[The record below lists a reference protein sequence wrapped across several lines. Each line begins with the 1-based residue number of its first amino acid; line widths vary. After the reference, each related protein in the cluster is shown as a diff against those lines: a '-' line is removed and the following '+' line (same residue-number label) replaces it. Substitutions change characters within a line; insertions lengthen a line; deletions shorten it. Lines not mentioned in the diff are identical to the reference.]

1 METEASRDE
10 RPLRGLLLAT
20 LTSVLWG
27 TVPIAGKIALG
38 GMSAPRLSVL
48 RLFAAGFVLLLVL
61 GRARFRTW
69 QGPSR
74 LVFLAALGLGANY
87 VFYMWGLEHAG
98 AGTSQVLIQTAPL
111 FLILL
116 GIFALGERPVA
127 SEWAGMAA
135 ACLGVLLVSWE
146 ETAAIPGSTLGIAL
160 VLASALAWAIYAVAH
175 KRLGRDHA
183 SGGTMCWIFLL
194 SAVVV
199 VPTVPFAPVRSA
211 DPVQT
216 AAIVYLCANTF
227 VAYWCFAEALR
238 YIRATTAAVLAT
250 LGPAITFLLL
260 AVTNRMEQGY
270 VPYEEITAAKIAGA
284 VLVVA
289 GVLLAVVVSGRRRAP
304 SP

>member
-1 METEASRDE
+1 METEPGRVE

-27 TVPIAGKIALG
+27 TVPVAGKVALG
-38 GMSAPRLSVL
+38 GMSAPLLSVL
-48 RLFAAGFVLLLVL
+48 RLVAAGLLLVL
-61 GRARFRTW
+61 LLGRTRFRSLGT
-69 QGPSR
+69 PSR
-74 LVFLAALGLGANY
+74 LVYLAALGLGANY

-116 GIFALGERPVA
+116 GILALGERPSA
-127 SEWAGMAA
+127 WEWGGMAGA
-135 ACLGVLLVSWE
+135 GLGVFLVSCE
-146 ETAAIPGSTLGIAL
+146 EIAGVSGSALGIGL

-194 SAVVV
+194 SVLVVA
-199 VPTVPFAPVRSA
+199 PTVPFAPVRTA
-211 DPVQT
+211 DPVQV
-216 AAIVYLCANTF
+216 AAIAYLCLNTL

-238 YIRATTAAVLAT
+238 HIRATTAAVIAT
-250 LGPAITFLLL
+250 LGPAITFGLL
-260 AVTNRMEQGY
+260 AVTNRMDQPY
-270 VPYEEITAAKIAGA
+270 VPYEEITAVKIAGS

-289 GVLLAVVVSGRRRAP
+289 GVVLAITKSRR
-304 SP
+304 